1 MAEMETDGVNMARD
15 VVSVRVR
22 RRVLRVRLR

>member
-1 MAEMETDGVNMARD
+1 MAEMEIDGVNMARD